1 MPIGAIT
8 FDRLRIAIAATM
20 AATVAFVSTGGAE
33 ARPAPVYH
41 FVFRTGKIVRLGDSI
56 PHAEGVMVDRR
67 IVPDLQYLAETF
79 PIYVVEGYAGPL
91 AGVGQVGCRKCHVK
105 HSDHFN
111 GLAVDI
117 VPIRWDGQGCDRSWR
132 PVARLAHWAEPR
144 QNRPRLPFRWVGY
157 NGDHNHGCGNHLH
170 LSWDHAPAK
179 RFKLADWVTVFDV
192 TAQPTPQPTPP
203 TEPQPPPTEPVPAPP
218 VPVGREVAAP

>member
-1 MPIGAIT
+1 MQIGAIT
-8 FDRLRIAIAATM
+8 FDRLRIVIAATM

-33 ARPAPVYH
+33 ARPAPIYH
-41 FVFRTGKIVRLGDSI
+41 FVFQPGKIVRLGDSI

-111 GLAVDI
+111 GLAADI
-117 VPIRWDGQGCDRSWR
+117 VPINWDGQGCDRSWR
-132 PVARLAHWAEPR
+132 PVARLAHWAEPH

-157 NGDHNHGCGNHLH
+157 NGDYNHGCGNHLH

-179 RFKLADWVTVFDV
+179 RFKLADWVAVFDV
-192 TAQPTPQPTPP
+192 TAQPTPQPPPP
-203 TEPQPPPTEPVPAPP
+203 TEPQPPPTEPVPPPP
-218 VPVGREVAAP
+218 VPVGREIAAP